1 MSYCLVQSTRLV
13 SSQCVHVADAL
24 EQLPLAHDVHI
35 VTWAMKPLPLLQR
48 IPCCI
53 QCPPPPTL
61 HMCVFL
67 HSMSIGVF
75 SIRSLLA
82 GRSTDSFMCISAV
95 TVAKNIC
102 VTHAIAT
109 NSTNILWVSH
119 NDFQVGISAVANA
132 VLDALFFC
140 IGGPWLMRGCCITAT
155 AACWQPLQME
165 DESNGMDR
173 PGRQC

>member
-35 VTWAMKPLPLLQR
+35 VTWAMKPLQLLQR

-61 HMCVFL
+61 HMCMLFAQHVYRCFQ
-67 HSMSIGVF
+67 HTQSV
-75 SIRSLLA
+75 A
-82 GRSTDSFMCISAV
+82 GRSTDNLMCISAV

-132 VLDALFFC
+132 VLDALFFRV
-140 IGGPWLMRGCCITAT
+140 GGPWLMRGCCITAT
-155 AACWQPLQME
+155 AACRQPLPME